1 MNEALPSHNKK
12 DIDPI
17 TLDVIKN
24 ALDCIADEL
33 AIIIMRSA
41 YSAIVR
47 DTMDYST
54 AICDRL
60 GRISAQGLTTAL
72 HLGSFPG
79 AMKALIE
86 TYSDNMYPGDIFITN
101 DPYGGGGMHLPDIY
115 VIKPIFVDKQLEG
128 YATTLVHH
136 TDVGGIAPGGMAVYA
151 HEIYQEGIRIP
162 LTKLY
167 DKGEKCDVV
176 FKFIEKNVRVPHK
189 VSGDL
194 RAQIAACKS
203 GEKTYSDLVKRYGG
217 DNLLMYQ
224 NELLDYSESLMR
236 EAISELADGVYNYID
251 IIDGLGENPEKIE
264 INATVTIKGSDATVD
279 WAGTSPQVRAAINAP
294 GPWGRSATY
303 FSFRCLMGPG
313 VPNNVGYMRPIK
325 VLTPKGCILNPYEP
339 AACNARG
346 ITGFRIADAVLGAL
360 AQAVPQRV
368 FASGEGGCANIS
380 FGGLTNG
387 KNFVFAE
394 GVAGCWGGREGLD
407 GLDGAANMAA
417 NQSNQPIELI
427 EIENPV
433 EIVKY
438 GFVDDSGGPGKYRGG
453 MAIIREYKMLED
465 NSIFTNRT
473 DRRNTLPYGL
483 AGGRV
488 GTPCWIIIDPDK
500 ESRQIVPVLPLD
512 KNLLQKGQVV
522 QLVLAGGGGYGDP
535 LDREPES
542 VLLDVTDGKISVGYA
557 ERQYG
562 VVITDDP
569 LEINIDKTRDLR
581 AQFRQEGK
589 PDPLSHVVE
598 FEKAL
603 GVDGLVDRTGNVT

>member
-1 MNEALPSHNKK
+1 MNPELQSNMKA

-33 AIIIMRSA
+33 AIIIMRSS

-60 GRISAQGLTTAL
+60 GRLSAQGLTTAL

-79 AMKALIE
+79 AMEVLIE
-86 TYSDNMYPGDIFITN
+86 TYGNDMNPGDVFITN

-115 VIKPIFVDKQLEG
+115 VIKPIFVDDRLEG
-128 YATTLVHH
+128 FATTLVHH
-136 TDVGGIAPGGMAVYA
+136 TDVGGIAPGAMAVYA

-167 DKGEKCDVV
+167 DKGQKCDIV
-176 FKFIEKNVRVPHK
+176 FQFIEKNVRVPHK
-189 VSGDL
+189 VLGDL

-203 GEKTYSDLVKRYGG
+203 GEKSYRNLVKRYGG
-217 DNLLMYQ
+217 DTLFRYQ
-224 NELLDYSESLMR
+224 EELLDYSERLMR
-236 EAISELADGVYNYID
+236 ETISQLIDGEYHFTDV
-251 IIDGLGENPEKIE
+251 IDGLGDAPEKI
-264 INATVTIKGSDATVD
+264 IVNATVIIKGSDVTVD
-279 WAGTSPQVRAAINAP
+279 FDGTSPQVRAAINAP
-294 GPWGRSATY
+294 GPWTHSATY

-313 VPNNVGYMRPIK
+313 VPNNIGYMRPIK
-325 VLTPKGCILNPYEP
+325 VLTPKGSIVNPYEP

-346 ITGFRIADAVLGAL
+346 LTGFRISDAVLGAL
-360 AQAVPQRV
+360 AQAVPERI
-368 FASGEGGCANIS
+368 FASGEGGCACIS
-380 FGGLTNG
+380 FGGQTNG
-387 KNFVFAE
+387 ESFVFAE
-394 GVAGCWGGREGLD
+394 GVLGCWGGRNGQD

-427 EIENPV
+427 EIENPI

-438 GFVDDSGGPGKYRGG
+438 GFVDDSGGPGEYRGG
-453 MAIIREYKMLED
+453 LAIIREYKILED
-465 NSIFTNRT
+465 NTIFTNRT
-473 DRRNTLPYGL
+473 DRRKYLPYGL

-488 GTPCWIIIDPDK
+488 GTPCWIIIDPEGDR
-500 ESRQIVPVLPLD
+500 EVVPVLPLGH
-512 KNLLQKGQVV
+512 NLLHKGQIV

-535 LDREPES
+535 LDRAPEL
-542 VLLDVTDGKISVGYA
+542 VLQDVSDGKISQGYA

-562 VVITDDP
+562 VVLSGDP
-569 LEINIDKTRDLR
+569 LNFDMEKTNVLRDR
-581 AQFRQEGK
+581 FRQEGK
-589 PDPLSHVVE
+589 PEPLSHVIE
-598 FEKAL
+598 FEETL
-603 GVDGLVDRTGNVT
+603 GVGGLVDRESNNI